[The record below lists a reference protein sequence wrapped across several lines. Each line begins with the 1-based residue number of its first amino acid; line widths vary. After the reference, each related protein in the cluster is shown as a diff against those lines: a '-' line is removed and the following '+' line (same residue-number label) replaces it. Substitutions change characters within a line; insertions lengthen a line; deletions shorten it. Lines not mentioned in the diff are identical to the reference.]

1 MNVAKPGGPAG
12 PSPSDGSP
20 GAGGSSPAGP
30 ERKFADV
37 LSGKSGQSNPSQVQN
52 AGQIQNAQKAN
63 EPFRAPILD
72 DGPAKVSGPS
82 RINGLNSAQRV
93 HSPVRTLEV
102 RGEKVGRSPAMGGV
116 EQPAGNQQVG
126 WQKMADDTFR
136 SETRIDSL
144 IKSAQGGK
152 SFNASELM
160 ALQVEVFR
168 YSQTVE
174 VISRTTD
181 KLVGAIK
188 QTLGTQ
194 V

>member
-1 MNVAKPGGPAG
+1 MNIAKPGGPAG
-12 PSPSDGSP
+12 PGPASPD
-20 GAGGSSPAGP
+20 GAGPSGGAKPAGP
-30 ERKFADV
+30 ERKFSDV
-37 LSGKSGQSNPSQVQN
+37 LAGKSNQVGNPNQAAAAN
-52 AGQIQNAQKAN
+52 KAN
-63 EPFRAPILD
+63 EPFKAPILD
-72 DGPAKVSGPS
+72 DGPMKVSGPTAIGKAN
-82 RINGLNSAQRV
+82 RIDPTQRV
-93 HSPVRTLEV
+93 QGASRTLEV
-102 RGEKVGRSPAMGGV
+102 RGEKVGRSPAGV
-116 EQPAGNQQVG
+116 DKAGDPQTSSTG
-126 WQKMADDTFR
+126 WQKMADDTFK

>member
-1 MNVAKPGGPAG
+1 MNVPKPGGPAG
-12 PSPSDGSP
+12 PAPISPEGSPSP
-20 GAGGSSPAGP
+20 AGGANPVGP

-37 LSGKSGQSNPSQVQN
+37 LAGKANQPNPSQM
-52 AGQIQNAQKAN
+52 AGANRSN

-72 DGPAKVSGPS
+72 DGPVKVGRSNAID
-82 RINGLNSAQRV
+82 RTQRV
-93 HSPVRTLEV
+93 QGAVRTLEV
-102 RGEKVGRSPAMGGV
+102 RGEKVGNSPSAVGTPNEGGG
-116 EQPAGNQQVG
+116 AS
-126 WQKMADDTFR
+126 WQKLADDTFK

-144 IKSAQGGK
+144 IKAAQGGK
-152 SFNASELM
+152 AFNASELM

-181 KLVGAIK
+181 KLVGAVK